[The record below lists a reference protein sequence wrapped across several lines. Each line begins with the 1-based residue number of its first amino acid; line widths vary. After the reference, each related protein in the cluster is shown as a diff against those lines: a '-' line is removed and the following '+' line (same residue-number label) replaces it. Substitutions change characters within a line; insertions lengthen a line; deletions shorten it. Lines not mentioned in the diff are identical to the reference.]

1 MQLAADYF
9 VNLKGNFNHFG
20 MRGRH
25 GDVSWMY
32 KRASSKD
39 VDDEY
44 GKEETTSN
52 FNLYINQLHF
62 LFILE
67 FYLYLSSV
75 LWVVIDFL

>member
-1 MQLAADYF
+1 MLQLAADYF

-25 GDVSWMY
+25 GHVSWMY

-52 FNLYINQLHF
+52 FNLYSNQLHF
-62 LFILE
+62 FIH
-67 FYLYLSSV
+67 FGILSIFKFCYVGS
-75 LWVVIDFL
+75 D